1 MAKAKKKHVRIDKKR
16 LETVAFEVP
25 FYDGEFEFP
34 AQKHMPQ
41 GLMIALDEGKVAKLR
56 DWLLSAGTDEGDVEA
71 FLDLDAEDA
80 KTFVE
85 AWGKGQLA
93 NAPKSSD

>member
-16 LETVAFEVP
+16 LEMIRFEVP

-80 KTFVE
+80 KAFVE